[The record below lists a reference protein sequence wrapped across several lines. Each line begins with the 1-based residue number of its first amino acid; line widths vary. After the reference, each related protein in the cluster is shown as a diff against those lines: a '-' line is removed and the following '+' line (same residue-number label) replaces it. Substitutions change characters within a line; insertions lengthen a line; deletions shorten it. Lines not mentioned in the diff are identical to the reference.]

1 MKEKRMTCD
10 RARNICLVSTLANL
24 GHYPTRKTEKEAWF
38 LSPFRS
44 ETQASFKVSLTL
56 NRWYDHG
63 LGKGGNTID
72 LLVLLMNIPVKEA
85 LDYLNNNQSFSFH
98 QQPIS
103 TIGSENTSILDIKRL
118 SHPALYQYLK
128 SRGISMST
136 GRKYLKEV
144 HYERKQRIYF
154 SLGLQNVKGGWELR
168 NKYQKTSSSPK
179 AFTLIKKGRRKLL
192 ITEGMFDLLSL
203 DTINPLLIHKT
214 DLLVLNSLSFV
225 DDAKKISSTYRET
238 HLYLDNDT
246 AGDMATQKF
255 LEFDCHTMDCRNT
268 YSEFKDLNEKLLKW
282 N

>member
-10 RARNICLVSTLANL
+10 RARNICLVSILANL
-24 GHYPTRKTEKEAWF
+24 GHYPTKKTAKEAWF

-63 LGKGGNTID
+63 LGKGGNTVD
-72 LLVLLMNIPVKEA
+72 LLVLLMNIPVKDA

-103 TIGSENTSILDIKRL
+103 TIGFENTSILDIKRL

-128 SRGISMST
+128 SRGISMSI

-168 NKYQKTSSSPK
+168 NKYQKTCSSPK
-179 AFTLIKKGRRKLL
+179 SFTHIKKGRSKLL

-203 DTINPLLIHKT
+203 DTMNPLLAYKMDI
-214 DLLVLNSLSFV
+214 LVLNSLSFV
-225 DDAKKISSTYRET
+225 REVLEQLATYKET
-238 HLYLDNDT
+238 HLFLDNDV
-246 AGDMATQKF
+246 AGNKATQMF
-255 LEFDCHTMDCRNT
+255 SGNMSNVLDCRGE
-268 YSEFKDLNEKLLKW
+268 YSNYKDLNEKLLEW